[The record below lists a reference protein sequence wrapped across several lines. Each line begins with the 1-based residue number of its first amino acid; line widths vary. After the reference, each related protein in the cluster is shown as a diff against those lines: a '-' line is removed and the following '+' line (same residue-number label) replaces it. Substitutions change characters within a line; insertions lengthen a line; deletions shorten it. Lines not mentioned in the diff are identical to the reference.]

1 VGASGGGTA
10 SPWQSHRILQP
21 LENLHCRCPPF
32 RDNGPQSHARQGHPS
47 VSHIGHFRP
56 LEKFV
61 MSSPAFPRQPGF
73 ATQIQHPSVNP
84 ILGSPRHVRRS
95 VPPAA
100 ESIHPAPFNFP
111 PQRIGDDFRC
121 SALYA
126 KAMPLKGVHQVG
138 DGRRTVQPQLPGQ
151 HIPKLDSA
159 EAHGRGHDGTVA
171 WWYPARTSVCAQAS
185 CRGKA
190 GGQTLPFPG
199 AGKAHAMRTIRRS
212 APITCRGKAGKL
224 PLTFPGAGKA
234 HAMRNHPP
242 QRANHLSRKGGQTS
256 TRLPHGDA
264 CDYAI
269 ESTIPSRMS
278 CSLTTNS
285 EMPAR
290 EPNSRANS

>member
-1 VGASGGGTA
+1 MSAGPYRPRPSRYTLPR
-10 SPWQSHRILQP
+10 SISHR
-21 LENLHCRCPPF
+21 NA
-32 RDNGPQSHARQGHPS
+32 S
-47 VSHIGHFRP
+47 
-56 LEKFV
+56 
-61 MSSPAFPRQPGF
+61 
-73 ATQIQHPSVNP
+73 
-84 ILGSPRHVRRS
+84 
-95 VPPAA
+95 
-100 ESIHPAPFNFP
+100 
-111 PQRIGDDFRC
+111 DDFRC

-159 EAHGRGHDGTVA
+159 EAHGRGHGGTVA

-190 GGQTLPFPG
+190 GKQP
-199 AGKAHAMRTIRRS
+199 H
-212 APITCRGKAGKL
+212 
-224 PLTFPGAGKA
+224 TFPGAGKA

>member
-1 VGASGGGTA
+1 
-10 SPWQSHRILQP
+10 
-21 LENLHCRCPPF
+21 
-32 RDNGPQSHARQGHPS
+32 
-47 VSHIGHFRP
+47 
-56 LEKFV
+56 

-84 ILGSPRHVRRS
+84 ILGSPRHVCRS

-121 SALYA
+121 SALHA

-138 DGRRTVQPQLPGQ
+138 NGRRTVQPQLPGQ

-171 WWYPARTSVCAQAS
+171 WWYRARTSVCAQAS

-190 GGQTLPFPG
+190 GGQPVDFPG
-199 AGKAHAMRTIRRS
+199 SGETHAMRT
-212 APITCRGKAGKL
+212 
-224 PLTFPGAGKA
+224 
-234 HAMRNHPP
+234 HPP